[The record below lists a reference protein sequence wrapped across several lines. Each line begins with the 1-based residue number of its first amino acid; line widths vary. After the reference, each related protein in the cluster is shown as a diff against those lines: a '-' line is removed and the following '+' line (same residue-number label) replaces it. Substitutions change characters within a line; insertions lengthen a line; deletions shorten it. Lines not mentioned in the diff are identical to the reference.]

1 MNMEKYG
8 LVAIAGRPNVGK
20 SCLFNRLVGKRQSI
34 VEPTSGVTRD
44 RVYAPVHWG
53 KKEFELVDTG
63 GIHFEAKTQMS
74 DQIIKQAQIGI
85 EQASLILFIVDSTS
99 GLTPE
104 DRGILNFLRKANRKI
119 IMVVN
124 KVDDMSKIR
133 HMNEFYELGIEPM
146 LFVSALHGLNIDE
159 LLDVIVSYLK
169 PEDKKNPE
177 EEAVFTLKVALIG
190 KPNVGKSSFFNTLI
204 KEQRVI
210 VSDVPGTTRDSVD
223 TQVTIDGH
231 NYLMIDTAGIKRQKK
246 PKEAIDL
253 FSRSRTI
260 QAIKRADVCIVL
272 IDAVVGIHRDDLAI
286 FSLIKEE
293 DKCCVIAINKCDL
306 VKLKIE
312 ECQQTLT
319 TKAFYMNFAFS
330 ILCSAKNGKNVQAA
344 LALAQ
349 EAWNNSQKKIKQRH
363 LAETLDDI
371 NEHLRKDGKNPELKL
386 QYLTQLRTNP
396 PVFAMVVNKPELLKD
411 PFTRFLESRI
421 RSSYNFQGSPV
432 KIIIKKKGA
441 LG

>member
-1 MNMEKYG
+1 MGKYG

-44 RVYAPVHWG
+44 RVYAQVHWG
-53 KKEFELVDTG
+53 RKEFELVDTG
-63 GIHFEAKTQMS
+63 GIQIEAKTQMS

-99 GLTPE
+99 GLTAE
-104 DRGILNFLRKANRKI
+104 DRKTLNFLRKANRKI

-124 KVDDMSKIR
+124 KVDDMSKIA
-133 HMNEFYELGIEPM
+133 HMGEFYELGIEPM

-159 LLDVIVSYLK
+159 LLDVIISHLK
-169 PEDKKNPE
+169 PEDKKKPE
-177 EEAVFTLKVALIG
+177 EEEVFALKVALVG

-204 KEQRVI
+204 NEERVI
-210 VSDVPGTTRDSVD
+210 VSEVPGTTRDSVD
-223 TQVTIDGH
+223 TKVTIDGH
-231 NYLMIDTAGIKRQKK
+231 NYLMIDTAGIKRKK
-246 PKEAIDL
+246 NPKEAIDL

-272 IDAVVGIHRDDLAI
+272 VDAVVGMHRDDLAI

-306 VKLKIE
+306 VKLDIE
-312 ECQQTLT
+312 ECRYTLT
-319 TKAFYMNFAFS
+319 SKAYYMNFASS
-330 ILCSAKNGKNVQAA
+330 ILCSAKNGKNIHAA

-349 EAWNNSQKKIKQRH
+349 EAWTNTQKKIKQRN
-363 LAETLDDI
+363 LAETLEEI
-371 NEHLRKDGKNPELKL
+371 NEYLRKDGKNPQLKL
-386 QYLTQLRTNP
+386 QYLTQLRSNP
-396 PVFAMVVNKPELLKD
+396 PVFALVVNKPDLVKE
-411 PFTRFLESRI
+411 PFMRFLESRI

-432 KIIIKKKGA
+432 KIIIKRKGA
-441 LG
+441 LR